1 MPERPSGEAEDGAA
15 GSVSDMTGVDWIIV
29 GLLLLLA
36 LFGWAQ
42 GFVTG
47 ALALIGFA
55 LGAWLGTRLAGLVL
69 PDGSRNPYA
78 PAIGLVG
85 ALIVGAGFAAGF
97 EGLGVRLRSR
107 MTVPGFGFVDGVLG
121 ALLTACVGLG
131 VVWIL
136 GAVAVHS
143 NGDVRYEVQRSE
155 ILSRLNKALPPS
167 GPLLNALARFDP
179 FPRIDGPEA
188 NVAPPA
194 KGIGRDPQ
202 VRAAAASVVKIL
214 GTACGLGVEGSGW
227 VARDGVV
234 VTNAHVVAGQTDT
247 KVLLRGRGSQLDAT
261 AIAFD
266 PRNDLAVLRVP
277 GLKARP
283 LPLADAPGPGRSAA
297 ILGFPEN
304 GPYDVRAGPARGHA
318 HDRDLRRL
326 RARPGAAAADL
337 AARGGPLRQLRRPDG
352 GRQGPRRGDD
362 LRRHHDRSAR
372 RLRGAQLGHQE
383 GARGRA
389 RAGRHRPLCPLTRA
403 LQSSAQWPRRSSS
416 QRSRPWGATSR
427 GCSLARSRS
436 RTATSSPT
444 ITSSPG
450 RSATSCSSPSRTST
464 TPSSRS
470 GRWPICRSCPTASSS
485 SCATSARA
493 SRCR

>member
-1 MPERPSGEAEDGAA
+1 
-15 GSVSDMTGVDWIIV
+15 MTGVDWIIV

-36 LFGWAQ
+36 LFWWAQ

-202 VRAAAASVVKIL
+202 VRAAASSVVKIL

-247 KVLLRGRGSQLDAT
+247 KVLLRGTGAQLDAT

-304 GPYDVRAGPARGHA
+304 GPYDVRAGRLGATRTTVTSDAYGRGPIQ
-318 HDRDLRRL
+318 RRL
-326 RARPGAAAADL
+326 TSLRGVVRSGNSGGPMVDGKGRVVTTIFAATTTGP
-337 AARGGPLRQLRRPDG
+337 RGGFGVPNSVTKKVL
-352 GRQGPRRGDD
+352 
-362 LRRHHDRSAR
+362 A
-372 RLRGAQLGHQE
+372 
-383 GARGRA
+383 GAREPVGTGPCA
-389 RAGRHRPLCPLTRA
+389 R
-403 LQSSAQWPRRSSS
+403 
-416 QRSRPWGATSR
+416 
-427 GCSLARSRS
+427 
-436 RTATSSPT
+436 
-444 ITSSPG
+444 
-450 RSATSCSSPSRTST
+450 
-464 TPSSRS
+464 
-470 GRWPICRSCPTASSS
+470 
-485 SCATSARA
+485 
-493 SRCR
+493 

>member
-1 MPERPSGEAEDGAA
+1 
-15 GSVSDMTGVDWIIV
+15 MTGVDWIIV

-55 LGAWLGTRLAGLVL
+55 LGAWLGTRLAGVVL
-69 PDGSRNPYA
+69 PDGSRSPYA

-97 EGLGVRLRSR
+97 EGVGVRLRSKL
-107 MTVPGFGFVDGVLG
+107 TLPGFGFVDGVLG

-247 KVLLRGRGSQLDAT
+247 KVLLRGTGPQLDAT

-304 GPYDVRAGPARGHA
+304 GPYDVRAGRLGATRTTVTSDAYGRGPVQ
-318 HDRDLRRL
+318 RRL
-326 RARPGAAAADL
+326 TSLRGVVRSGNSGGPMVDGKGRVVATIFAATTSGP
-337 AARGGPLRQLRRPDG
+337 RGGFGVPNSVTKKVL
-352 GRQGPRRGDD
+352 
-362 LRRHHDRSAR
+362 A
-372 RLRGAQLGHQE
+372 
-383 GARGRA
+383 GAREPVGTGPCA
-389 RAGRHRPLCPLTRA
+389 R
-403 LQSSAQWPRRSSS
+403 
-416 QRSRPWGATSR
+416 
-427 GCSLARSRS
+427 
-436 RTATSSPT
+436 
-444 ITSSPG
+444 
-450 RSATSCSSPSRTST
+450 
-464 TPSSRS
+464 
-470 GRWPICRSCPTASSS
+470 
-485 SCATSARA
+485 
-493 SRCR
+493 

>member
-1 MPERPSGEAEDGAA
+1 
-15 GSVSDMTGVDWIIV
+15 MTGVDWIIV

-107 MTVPGFGFVDGVLG
+107 LTLPGFGFVDGILG

-247 KVLLRGRGSQLDAT
+247 KVLLRGTGPQLDAT
-261 AIAFD
+261 AIAFN

-277 GLKARP
+277 GLHARP
-283 LPLADAPGPGRSAA
+283 LPLADAPGPGVSAA
-297 ILGFPEN
+297 ILGFPQN
-304 GPYDVRAGPARGHA
+304 GPYDVRAGRLGATRTTVTSDAYGRGPVQ
-318 HDRDLRRL
+318 RRL
-326 RARPGAAAADL
+326 TSLRGVVRSGNSGGPMVDGKGRVVATIFAATTSGP
-337 AARGGPLRQLRRPDG
+337 RGGFGVPNSVTKKVL
-352 GRQGPRRGDD
+352 
-362 LRRHHDRSAR
+362 A
-372 RLRGAQLGHQE
+372 
-383 GARGRA
+383 GARGPVGTGPCA
-389 RAGRHRPLCPLTRA
+389 R
-403 LQSSAQWPRRSSS
+403 
-416 QRSRPWGATSR
+416 
-427 GCSLARSRS
+427 
-436 RTATSSPT
+436 
-444 ITSSPG
+444 
-450 RSATSCSSPSRTST
+450 
-464 TPSSRS
+464 
-470 GRWPICRSCPTASSS
+470 
-485 SCATSARA
+485 
-493 SRCR
+493 

>member
-1 MPERPSGEAEDGAA
+1 
-15 GSVSDMTGVDWIIV
+15 MTGVDWIIV

-55 LGAWLGTRLAGLVL
+55 LGAWLGTRLAGVVL
-69 PDGSRNPYA
+69 PDGSRSPYA

-97 EGLGVRLRSR
+97 EGLGVRLRSKL
-107 MTVPGFGFVDGVLG
+107 TLPGFGFVDGVLG

-179 FPRIDGPEA
+179 FPKIDGPEA

-247 KVLLRGRGSQLDAT
+247 KVLLRGSGPQLDAT

-304 GPYDVRAGPARGHA
+304 GPYDVRAGRLGATRTTVTSDAYGRGPVE
-318 HDRDLRRL
+318 RRL
-326 RARPGAAAADL
+326 TSLRGVVRSGNSGGPMVDGKGRVVATIFAATTSGP
-337 AARGGPLRQLRRPDG
+337 RGGFGVPNSVTKKVL
-352 GRQGPRRGDD
+352 
-362 LRRHHDRSAR
+362 A
-372 RLRGAQLGHQE
+372 
-383 GARGRA
+383 GAREPVGTGPCA
-389 RAGRHRPLCPLTRA
+389 R
-403 LQSSAQWPRRSSS
+403 
-416 QRSRPWGATSR
+416 
-427 GCSLARSRS
+427 
-436 RTATSSPT
+436 
-444 ITSSPG
+444 
-450 RSATSCSSPSRTST
+450 
-464 TPSSRS
+464 
-470 GRWPICRSCPTASSS
+470 
-485 SCATSARA
+485 
-493 SRCR
+493 